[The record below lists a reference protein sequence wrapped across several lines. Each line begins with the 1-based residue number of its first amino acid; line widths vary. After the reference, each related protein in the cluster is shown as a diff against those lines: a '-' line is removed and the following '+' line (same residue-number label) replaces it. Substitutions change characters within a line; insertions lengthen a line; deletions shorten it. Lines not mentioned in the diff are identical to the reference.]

1 MSGIKQAFWSLV
13 ICLMALAC
21 AACSLIP
28 IPISGDD
35 ADEAGAV
42 AAALEKRYDFPV
54 KSKLEPTKPA
64 VGAWPG
70 VDVTTIVIV
79 GVIDPAEQDKIVAIV
94 QDIRQA
100 VAKKPI
106 VVRFYREEV
115 LTTWSN
121 PETRTR
127 GGRSELVDL
136 LRTVRIK

>member
-35 ADEAGAV
+35 ADEALAI
-42 AAALEKRYDFPV
+42 AAALEKRYTFPV
-54 KSKLEPTKPA
+54 KSKFDRLGRP
-64 VGAWPG
+64 VGADATP
-70 VDVTTIVIV
+70 DSSIILIV
-79 GVIDPAEQDKIVAIV
+79 GVLDAVEQDKVIAILR
-94 QDIRQA
+94 DIRQTA
-100 VAKKPI
+100 ATKPI

-127 GGRSELVDL
+127 GARSELVDL